1 MQIYF
6 LFIIILNSYTK
17 APVQIYNFFFEY
29 ANFSVIYNRYKLEF
43 FLASIENM
51 PYLCWR
57 QTAILP
63 NLKIYIMTF
72 YESASKHE
80 AFNEVLSLFN
90 KQPELTR
97 NELFYEILNMAIKQ
111 GETGQEL
118 IKAEKNEN

>member
-1 MQIYF
+1 
-6 LFIIILNSYTK
+6 
-17 APVQIYNFFFEY
+17 
-29 ANFSVIYNRYKLEF
+29 
-43 FLASIENM
+43 
-51 PYLCWR
+51 
-57 QTAILP
+57 
-63 NLKIYIMTF
+63 MTF